1 MAKRFTSTDI
11 WQEDWFLEL
20 SKEYMLA
27 WFYIKDN
34 CNHAGIW
41 RPNKRQLEFIT
52 NSKIDLNEFLSLLN
66 NEKERVVVLEDGK
79 WYLADFISFQY
90 GNILNEN
97 NRVHASIVKELIAS
111 KIDTCN
117 FEVKERS
124 IRPQDNPNQG
134 VKDKEKE
141 KDKDIDKANSIN
153 KRGLSLDDFREL
165 IDEALSKCIFTDR
178 FTETAI
184 SQFKD
189 WAKTQNKVDALRK
202 IKSDMPVYFQKEI
215 DSLSKKYTPNQ
226 IEYITEISAR
236 RMYVGLFEKEV
247 PPPAPIKKQ
256 QFEERYSDPQPV
268 KPTEPIEF
276 VIPNEFK

>member
-41 RPNKRQLEFIT
+41 RPNKKQLEFIT

-79 WYLADFISFQY
+79 WYLTDFISFQY

-134 VKDKEKE
+134 VKDKEK
-141 KDKDIDKANSIN
+141 DKDIDKANSIN
-153 KRGLSLDDFREL
+153 KRGLSLDDFRAL

-202 IKSDMPVYFQKEI
+202 IKSDMPVYFQGEI
-215 DSLSKKYTPNQ
+215 DYLSKKYTHNQ

-256 QFEERYSDPQPV
+256 QFKELYSDPQPV